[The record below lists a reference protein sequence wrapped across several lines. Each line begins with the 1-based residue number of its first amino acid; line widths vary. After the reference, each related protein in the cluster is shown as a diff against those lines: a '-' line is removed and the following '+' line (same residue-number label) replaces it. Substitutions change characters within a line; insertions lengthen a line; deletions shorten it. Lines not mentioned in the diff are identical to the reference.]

1 MGLNLQIP
9 AAVQTSNKGKGKTDN
24 GQDKEGKKATDDVQ
38 ENRNSP
44 LSPNTRWNDAL
55 STGGM
60 QRMNSQ
66 QMENK
71 NDPKSRWQ
79 RTGFYA
85 ERITGYDGRG
95 KKSEQEDGTDQSAG
109 AKAAALAPNKQM

>member
-1 MGLNLQIP
+1 MNLQIP
-9 AAVQTSNKGKGKTDN
+9 AAMQKQDNNKGRKSEQQ
-24 GQDKEGKKATDDVQ
+24 QDIEASKDVS
-38 ENRNSP
+38 NNDKNSP

-55 STGGM
+55 SSGGL
-60 QRMNSQ
+60 QRMNSEQ
-66 QMENK
+66 LQNK

-95 KKSEQEDGTDQSAG
+95 KKNGQDEGDQSAG